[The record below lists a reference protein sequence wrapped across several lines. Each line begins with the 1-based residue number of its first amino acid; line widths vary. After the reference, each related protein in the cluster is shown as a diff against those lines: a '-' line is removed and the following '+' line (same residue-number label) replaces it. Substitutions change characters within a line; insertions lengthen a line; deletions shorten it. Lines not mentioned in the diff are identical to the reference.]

1 MFAALALAVSLAD
14 CVPMRWSGAHP
25 LTTLDGSPIT
35 CLLLEEPQ
43 WTLIEAA
50 RRGGFRI
57 LTIAGT
63 QQQAERAAR
72 HNPDAIVT
80 ESGGISSTRPIIH
93 LGARHEIR
101 FDTPAPVIG
110 TSQAVW
116 PGIEIEHGGPKTT
129 SAAPTGTAW
138 IHTNTGFLRFVRA
151 VAKAPFWL
159 ANTPPQGSTFP
170 ATRYAQAVA
179 DAASTGARWVL
190 DFDDKLPPSEWK
202 PIFDTVRF
210 YETHHEWRAM
220 KPWAEVAIVQ
230 DEASGALVT
239 GSLLDMLSVMNT
251 PVRAIPSRQLTA
263 ATIAGAKVTVSVH
276 PQAYTPEQQAL
287 ILKHGGKLI
296 TGPKQWK
303 MPEPTPGRI
312 TFDKAQYKELEAIW
326 PELHLAVQRKNFGVR
341 MFNVTGVLT
350 YLLRGDKQVI
360 LHLVNYTDYPVENIT
375 AFVQGKYISAHL
387 LTPNAPPRRLRTYQA
402 PDGTAI
408 EVDKLE
414 TSAAVLLAIG
424 GHGN

>member
-1 MFAALALAVSLAD
+1 MLAALALAASLAD

-43 WTLIEAA
+43 WTLIEEA
-50 RRGGFRI
+50 RSRGLRTLAI
-57 LTIAGT
+57 VRT
-63 QQQAERAAR
+63 QAQAERAAKR
-72 HNPDAIVT
+72 NPDAIVS
-80 ESGGISSTRPIIH
+80 ESSGISSTMPMIH
-93 LGARHEIR
+93 LGARNEIR
-101 FDTPAPVIG
+101 FDTPAPIIG

-116 PGIEIEHGGPKTT
+116 PGIEIEHGGPKAT
-129 SAAPTGTAW
+129 SAAPTGSAW

-159 ANTPPQGSTFP
+159 ANTPPPGTAFP
-170 ATRYAQAVA
+170 AKRYAQAVS
-179 DAASTGARWVL
+179 DAAAAGARWVL
-190 DFDDKLPPSEWK
+190 AFDDKLPPSEWK
-202 PIFDTVRF
+202 PVFDTVRF
-210 YETHHEWRAM
+210 YEAHSGWRAM

-230 DEASGALVT
+230 DERSGALIT

-251 PVRAIPSRQLTA
+251 PVRAIPSRQLNA
-263 ATIAGAKVTVSVH
+263 AAIEGAKVTVAID
-276 PQAYTPEQQAL
+276 PQAYTAEQRAL
-287 ILKHGGKLI
+287 LAKHGGKLV
-296 TGPKQWK
+296 TGPNSWR
-303 MPEPTPGRI
+303 MPEPSAGRI

-350 YLLRGDKQVI
+350 YLLRSDKQVV

-375 AFVQGKYISAHL
+375 AFVQGKYAAAQL
-387 LTPNAPPRRLRTYQA
+387 LTPNSAGRPLRTYAA

-408 EVDKLE
+408 EIDRLE
-414 TSAAVLLAIG
+414 TSAAVLLETG
-424 GHGN
+424 PQH